1 MTYIRQV
8 IMILFAIV
16 VLLALQYQ
24 YWFGTNGHRD
34 LTLLNK
40 QIAEQ
45 QYVNDEQQK
54 ANKVLLAD
62 VKDLKNGLEAVEEH
76 ARVDLGLIKSG
87 ETFVQMSTVIGEFD
101 TQDHH
106 LVDSPN
112 FQNNQQPKPPKN
124 DENAIKP

>member
-1 MTYIRQV
+1 MIYIRQV
-8 IMILFAIV
+8 MMILFAIV

-34 LTLLNK
+34 LSLLNK

-45 QYVNDEQQK
+45 QYINDEQQK

-76 ARVDLGLIKSG
+76 ARADLGLIKSG
-87 ETFVQMSTVIGEFD
+87 ETFVQMSTATTTFD
-101 TQDHH
+101 TQAPLYQPYDNQSDSQQHTDN
-106 LVDSPN
+106 VDNPN
-112 FQNNQQPKPPKN
+112 NP
-124 DENAIKP
+124 